1 MRRRTVRAVLVVVL
15 GLVLCDG
22 VFGERGLLA
31 NMELERRNA
40 QQRQANEELAQQN
53 DALTQ
58 EARRLREDPS
68 AVEELARGDGAI
80 AQRPERAAQ
89 LQDLLATHHAGMPE
103 ALWPSF
109 LQLPVSIDKT
119 LDQKEAPGDEYA
131 YWFN

>member
-68 AVEELARGDGAI
+68 AVEELARGELGLLRDGELLIILHDTPASTATSPART
-80 AQRPERAAQ
+80 AQA
-89 LQDLLATHHAGMPE
+89 
-103 ALWPSF
+103 PS
-109 LQLPVSIDKT
+109 PR
-119 LDQKEAPGDEYA
+119 
-131 YWFN
+131 